1 MTRTSGSLECEW
13 KRGVSLNI
21 RVFSLTFKNFFF
33 FLKHSFQEVSESL
46 DGSV

>member
-1 MTRTSGSLECEW
+1 MSLD
-13 KRGVSLNI
+13 L

-33 FLKHSFQEVSESL
+33 KHSFQEVSESL